1 MVMKISEGERGQILA
16 MTVLA
21 MTMLL
26 GFVALAVDVGLLFRE
41 KRTAQIAA
49 DSAAIAAAMNYQYKG
64 SSYAT
69 AAADAAA
76 AANGFTNT
84 ADVVV
89 TPSPTDGYHTGTG
102 YIEVDIVHS
111 TQTTL
116 MGMFG
121 FPTVTVGA
129 RAVAGTI
136 GGPACMYV
144 TDPTDSDTF
153 YIKGKGTV
161 TAPACGIQVNST
173 SLNATCNQGAAQV
186 NAPYMHI
193 VGGQDVGGPCKST
206 PKTPISTGVAPVGD
220 PFDNFTGPTSTS
232 QCTTNNVGMDASG
245 NLTGTITGPGAGNTA
260 CYTFSTTSKGK
271 TKPAAVNLSAATLGP
286 GTYVFM
292 SGVNLSGTVT
302 VNSGTLDIEQGTF
315 SQGNAQLSI
324 TAPASKSNPYNG
336 IALMQPSTNTTASSC
351 DTSAPCLQIQ
361 FGSGNENLNG
371 IIYAPTSEVYMQ
383 DEGGGVQAAGLVAY
397 QLYVNSSL
405 DLTDSYNDA
414 NPGTTPLVK
423 VALVE

>member
-1 MVMKISEGERGQILA
+1 
-16 MTVLA
+16 
-21 MTMLL
+21 
-26 GFVALAVDVGLLFRE
+26 
-41 KRTAQIAA
+41 
-49 DSAAIAAAMNYQYKG
+49 
-64 SSYAT
+64 
-69 AAADAAA
+69 
-76 AANGFTNT
+76 
-84 ADVVV
+84 
-89 TPSPTDGYHTGTG
+89 
-102 YIEVDIVHS
+102 
-111 TQTTL
+111 

-129 RAVAGTI
+129 RAVAGTV

-144 TDPTDSDTF
+144 TDPKDKDTF

-173 SLNATCNQGAAQV
+173 SQDATCNQGAAQV

-193 VGGQDVGGPCKST
+193 VGGQDVGGPCKAT
-206 PKTPISTGVAPVGD
+206 PKTPVDTGVAPVGD
-220 PFDNFTGPTSTS
+220 PFDNFTGPTTAA

-260 CYTFSTTSKGK
+260 CYTFSTVGK
-271 TKPAAVNLSAATLGP
+271 NGKSTPAAVNLSTATLGP

-292 SGVNLSGTVT
+292 SGVNLGGTVT
-302 VNSGTLDIEQGTF
+302 VTSGTLDIEQGTF

-361 FGSGNENLNG
+361 FGSGNENLDG
-371 IIYAPTSEVYMQ
+371 LIYAPTSEVYMQ
-383 DEGGGVQAAGLVAY
+383 DEGGGVQAAGVVAY
-397 QLYVNSSL
+397 QIYVNSAL
-405 DLTDSYNDA
+405 TLTDSYNDA
-414 NPGTTPLVK
+414 NPTTTPLVK